1 MAQQMLHG
9 CPYWEGPGRLRE
21 GRMLSDHSNQVN
33 ETLLSIAATMRGLVD
48 ASIRDG
54 MLRAV
59 PDPVEARQLADV
71 HARLLHRI
79 RAMEVALREFDADLR
94 RADELFERAERRMN
108 GPTFLVEVVEE
119 ADLIP
124 Q

>member
-1 MAQQMLHG
+1 M
-9 CPYWEGPGRLRE
+9 PTTR
-21 GRMLSDHSNQVN
+21 
-33 ETLLSIAATMRGLVD
+33 
-48 ASIRDG
+48 
-54 MLRAV
+54 
-59 PDPVEARQLADV
+59 
-71 HARLLHRI
+71 RLLHRI

>member
-1 MAQQMLHG
+1 MAQQMPDR
-9 CPYWEGPGRLRE
+9 CPSREDPGKLRE
-21 GRMLSDHSNQVN
+21 GRMLSDHSSQVN
-33 ETLLSIAATMRGLVD
+33 ETLISIAATMRDLVD
-48 ASIRDG
+48 ASIREG

-94 RADELFERAERRMN
+94 RADELFDRAERRMN
-108 GPTFLVEVVEE
+108 GPNFLVEE
-119 ADLIP
+119 AELIP